1 MLRLETDCAIID
13 AHHSQHIATIII
25 NNQARHNI
33 MTRAAWEAIPPLMS
47 KIAQLPDI
55 RLVLIRGAGD
65 KAFIAGADIS
75 EFDDAFS
82 GPSGMGYDTATVNAF
97 EAVSAC
103 PFPTIAAIRGYCIG
117 GGLGLALACDIRLAS
132 DDSTFGI
139 PAGRLGLA
147 YPTQAIHRLSSI
159 VGSATA
165 KDIVFSAERFNA
177 TSAMEKRLINR
188 IFPIAEFEE
197 KLAQYC
203 EQLCS
208 NAPLSLQAAKFSI
221 DQGPMG
227 DLEAMYHFALNCL
240 SSEDYAEGRTAFKEK
255 RVPIFKGK

>member
-13 AHHSQHIATIII
+13 AHHSQHIANIII

-55 RLVLIRGAGD
+55 RLVLIRGAGE

-132 DDSTFGI
+132 DDSKFGI

-165 KDIVFSAERFNA
+165 KDIIFSAERFN
-177 TSAMEKRLINR
+177 
-188 IFPIAEFEE
+188 E

-227 DLEAMYHFALNCL
+227 DLEAMYHFTLNCL
-240 SSEDYAEGRTAFKEK
+240 SSEDYAEGRIAFKEK
-255 RVPIFKGK
+255 RVPTFKGK

>member
-1 MLRLETDCAIID
+1 MPCLETNCDLINAEQ
-13 AHHSQHIATIII
+13 SQHIVTIII
-25 NNQARHNI
+25 NNEARHNI
-33 MTRAAWEAIPPLMS
+33 MTREAWEAIPSLMS
-47 KIAQLPDI
+47 KIAELTDI
-55 RLVLIRGAGD
+55 RLVLIRGAGE

-82 GPSGMGYDTATVNAF
+82 GPSGMGYDMATVNAF
-97 EAVSAC
+97 EAISAC

-139 PAGRLGLA
+139 PAGRLGLS

-177 TSAMEKRLINR
+177 TTALEKRLINR
-188 IFPIAEFEE
+188 LFSIAEFEE

-227 DLEAMYHFALNCL
+227 DLEAMHHFALNCL
-240 SSEDYAEGRTAFKEK
+240 SSEDYAEGRIAFKEK
-255 RVPIFKGK
+255 RSPMFKGK

>member
-1 MLRLETDCAIID
+1 MPCLETNCDLINAEQ
-13 AHHSQHIATIII
+13 SQHIVTIII
-25 NNQARHNI
+25 NNEARHNI
-33 MTRAAWEAIPPLMS
+33 MTREAWEAIPSLMS
-47 KIAQLPDI
+47 KIAELTDI
-55 RLVLIRGAGD
+55 RLVLIRGAGE

-82 GPSGMGYDTATVNAF
+82 GPSGMEYDMATVNAF
-97 EAVSAC
+97 EAISAC

-132 DDSTFGI
+132 EDSTFGI
-139 PAGRLGLA
+139 PAGRLGLS

-177 TSAMEKRLINR
+177 TTALEKRLINR
-188 IFPIAEFEE
+188 LFSIAEFEE

-227 DLEAMYHFALNCL
+227 DLEAMHHFALNCL
-240 SSEDYAEGRTAFKEK
+240 SSEDYAEGRIAFKEK
-255 RVPIFKGK
+255 RAPMFKGK